1 MLDEVR
7 CTGTEPSLANC
18 SSLGWMRSNCRHD
31 KDASVICTNGEQ
43 GGAEWGGGV
52 PHPGPQRPGLD
63 PRDGGQAGSPAP
75 CESHTYLRKGSQV
88 MPALQEG
95 RESLQFPPPRSKG
108 CPLPPPSP

>member
-52 PHPGPQRPGLD
+52 PHPGPQRPEAWIPGTMV
-63 PRDGGQAGSPAP
+63 RPAP
-75 CESHTYLRKGSQV
+75 RFQVNHT
-88 MPALQEG
+88 
-95 RESLQFPPPRSKG
+95 PPYAKVRR
-108 CPLPPPSP
+108 